1 MEASKCL
8 SCFCHC
14 NLILWNLW
22 GRSLITSSLFQL
34 RCSCTPLPCVCFS
47 LGVSSLGLDI
57 AQPASSLP
65 LPSVATGTTCSV
77 WEGSSVFTSDLK
89 LRGTCLKRQK
99 LEKPTISSHLLHPEK
114 AFSAK
119 NEESNFQQASVWAG
133 RLPWR
138 QTVSWKWERRCVCVL
153 ILTSTGCVGQPTK
166 TRAGLSQKT
175 EHSHLYQLGQFIR
188 GRWKWEAFLSLHYG
202 LSLLA

>member
-1 MEASKCL
+1 MLVYPIAL
-8 SCFCHC
+8 CFLQFGCKLPRFSHC
-14 NLILWNLW
+14 QACI
-22 GRSLITSSLFQL
+22 IT
-34 RCSCTPLPCVCFS
+34 
-47 LGVSSLGLDI
+47 
-57 AQPASSLP
+57 A

-77 WEGSSVFTSDLK
+77 WEGSSVITSDLK

-99 LEKPTISSHLLHPEK
+99 LEKPAISSHLLHPEK

-133 RLPWR
+133 RLLWR

-153 ILTSTGCVGQPTK
+153 ILTSTGCIGQHTK
-166 TRAGLSQKT
+166 TRAGLSQDT
-175 EHSHLYQLGQFIR
+175 EHSHLYQLGQLIR